1 MSRFRVLLLVTVFLL
16 SGCSLFE
23 PMVKLQ
29 AGKVADRELDARKSD
44 LEGAAEHNREQR
56 KGREG

>member
-1 MSRFRVLLLVTVFLL
+1 MLVTVFLL

-29 AGKVADRELDARKSD
+29 AGKVVDRELDARKSD
-44 LEGAAEHNREQR
+44 LEGAAEHNRVSSAR
-56 KGREG
+56 GAKVKIT